1 MVREQPAPSH
11 ALLITIPPKIF
22 DQNRKQSNIIF
33 CAYNIE
39 NKSKNYSEIKS
50 WTTVPLVN

>member
-50 WTTVPLVN
+50 